1 VQRMALRVTENWS
14 FLKSSLQLILLPPLA
29 MLIAGFTLGWI
40 VTGFRAKQPLISKA
54 KAHSTDAPVRGGSRC
69 D

>member
-1 VQRMALRVTENWS
+1 VQRMALRVTENWAS
-14 FLKSSLQLILLPPLA
+14 LKSSLQLILLPPLA
-29 MLIAGFTLGWI
+29 MLIAGFALGWI
-40 VTGFRAKQPLISKA
+40 VEAALISKA